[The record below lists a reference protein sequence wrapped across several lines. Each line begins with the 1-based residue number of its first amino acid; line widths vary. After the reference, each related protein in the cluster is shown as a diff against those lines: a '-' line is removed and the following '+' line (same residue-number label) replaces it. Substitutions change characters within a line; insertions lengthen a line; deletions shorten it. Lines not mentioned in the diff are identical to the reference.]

1 MISEYFKDMPVS
13 IDWRRDGSLVYKGF
27 IQKKLRKNFRV
38 RIPKTLNT
46 HWYYRGETASVPGEY
61 MKPISLEEMKIEE
74 SKPKKEP
81 FVVNKTV
88 NVFVNDDGGLK
99 ETSFKSK
106 RKRGDCVVRA
116 LSIGLKKP
124 YTEIFN
130 SLCDLAKE
138 TGFFPNDDDTY
149 GPYLK
154 QNGWIKNKPQRVN
167 GHLKSLENFNSKGI
181 TAIVIVRGHLV
192 CVSDGKIYDSWDCK
206 FYCAHSYWPKGK
218 KHQHNDR

>member
-88 NVFVNDDGGLK
+88 NVFVNDD
-99 ETSFKSK
+99 
-106 RKRGDCVVRA
+106 
-116 LSIGLKKP
+116 
-124 YTEIFN
+124 
-130 SLCDLAKE
+130 
-138 TGFFPNDDDTY
+138 
-149 GPYLK
+149 
-154 QNGWIKNKPQRVN
+154 
-167 GHLKSLENFNSKGI
+167 
-181 TAIVIVRGHLV
+181 
-192 CVSDGKIYDSWDCK
+192 
-206 FYCAHSYWPKGK
+206 
-218 KHQHNDR
+218 